1 MEETKKENKLYNV
14 FLLGDIKSEKK
25 KILQHYIQ
33 NNNQN
38 KNESEETNS
47 ENPEKENQGELT
59 QSFEIHGETIKMKIL
74 EDPQTEQIFSS
85 ETEKSSQPNGIL
97 LFYNVDDKESFDKL
111 KQIISKIIEMNK
123 EEMPIVI
130 VGNTSESDQNGRNV
144 SYEEAK
150 NFADNYGLKYHET
163 SIESNFINMTDVF
176 KDLGEQVL
184 YQDILETKAK
194 KDSDKLK
201 EIKSPEKEPDSE
213 HTKSKTRSKSKG
225 ELSNRKEKKTM
236 VQKKREDEIREKRL
250 KREKEMQMW
259 YKKKE
264 REGIELRKKKAI
276 EDKIKLKEKI
286 KEDKLIQK
294 QREKEVKEEYLNQN
308 KEKYEKFK
316 KEKEEGEK
324 KSTLEKEKNKQ
335 LLEKK
340 RKSEKENMKKLLLEN
355 ELNDKEYLKKQRS
368 KIHSPQSN
376 PRSRQNKNMETNL
389 DQSMNKTITDFKNNE
404 KELNGSQ
411 VLKKNKTL
419 ANLLSSKK
427 ANKIGSKKEKDKDK
441 DNSTIKNTKSKSIR
455 KTKTNKAKTDNDNSE
470 KLMEKEMKE
479 KQDKEKK
486 EQEEKL
492 LEEKMKIKNELKEK
506 YLNNSNIYRC
516 PNCYNI
522 PLININEFNHQIE
535 TYCNSCNCNNNSNY
549 IISSYKNFEDKSLN
563 HPINNDISC
572 TSCSKNMDELLNEN
586 ISLNFCSICN
596 EIICSKDELVHKNE
610 RHIKDNELKD
620 KYKNL
625 LTNKKKEDKNKT
637 YKSKNSSEFKNNLTT
652 PPKSHIVSTKR
663 NPTSKVKQENDE
675 NRNNNIKK
683 NTTYTGNKNANKKA
697 TVKKKN
703 TINTNNND
711 EKINTNTSKPKGEKL
726 PFYLID
732 SCCIEHG
739 EIFNFYC
746 HDCFKNICTLC
757 EEKEHKN
764 HNIESL
770 DKILIDDEKLLSI
783 KQSVEEDLNDLNNI
797 NKYFNQLIEKIKE
810 QFLYFYSLKQK
821 EIEIKQKIIQDYDVI
836 KYNYNCIQN
845 IYTIS
850 NQSINSE
857 KKKIISNL
865 EKLNIENNNDL
876 LSKLKLIFNY
886 LYETSQSTNLLN
898 YYNENKLVSLNN
910 HEEITNLIKLDNNDI
925 SVSFFNGCV
934 SIYDTEHFNLKLNCK
949 VFDQNKG
956 INTFIQLKNG
966 DLACSGYEKIKIVN
980 IDLNDKKYNIIKE
993 LNIGDCSI
1001 NLMEELR
1008 NNYLITYDS
1017 NNDLKLWNKYK
1028 IIYKDNL
1035 SGIDNLQ
1042 IVNENSFIT
1051 SSTKEQRLNLNNILN
1066 NENNSV
1072 EMTFCSLDNIS
1083 VMKGKNSFVK
1093 LNNEY
1098 IVVVYS
1104 ENKII
1109 SDDEINGDDDEFE
1122 ECKNNEEN
1130 NINDNHS
1137 GICLI
1142 EINGQNRL
1150 KIVQKIKNEKGINN
1164 IIKYIEDSIL
1174 ILNDFG
1180 DIEFWSFDKVNR
1192 KMIIMSQFKAME
1204 NIFCKRIRSLL
1215 FIEEDKKI
1223 IIQNYKNL
1231 ICLSHK

>member
-14 FLLGDIKSEKK
+14 FLLGDIKSEKTK
-25 KILQHYIQ
+25 LLQHYIQ
-33 NNNQN
+33 NNIQN
-38 KNESEETNS
+38 KTESEETNS
-47 ENPEKENQGELT
+47 ENPEKENQNEIT

-74 EDPQTEQIFSS
+74 EDPQAEEIFSS

-97 LFYNVDDKESFDKL
+97 LFYNVNDKESFDKL

-130 VGNTSESDQNGRNV
+130 VGNTSESEQSERSV

-163 SIESNFINMTDVF
+163 SIESNCINMNDVF

-184 YQDILETKAK
+184 YQDILETKSN

-213 HTKSKTRSKSKG
+213 NTKSKTRSKSRG
-225 ELSNRKEKKTM
+225 ELSSRKEKKTM

-324 KSTLEKEKNKQ
+324 KNTLEKEKNKQ

-340 RKSEKENMKKLLLEN
+340 RKSEKENMKKMLLEN

-376 PRSRQNKNMETNL
+376 PRSRQNKNLETNL

-404 KELNGSQ
+404 KDYLNGSQ

-427 ANKIGSKKEKDKDK
+427 VNKFGTKKDKDK
-441 DNSTIKNTKSKSIR
+441 DKENSIVKNTKSKSIR
-455 KTKTNKAKTDNDNSE
+455 KTKNNKTKSDNDNNE
-470 KLMEKEMKE
+470 KLVEKEMKE
-479 KQDKEKK
+479 KQEKEKK
-486 EQEEKL
+486 EQEEKMM
-492 LEEKMKIKNELKEK
+492 EEKMKIKNELKEK

-516 PNCYNI
+516 INCYSI
-522 PLININEFNHQIE
+522 PIIYINEFNHQIE
-535 TYCNSCNCNNNSNY
+535 TYCNNCKCKNNNNY
-549 IISSYKNFEDKSLN
+549 IISSYENFEDKSLN

-572 TSCSKNMDELLNEN
+572 TNCNKNIDELFNEN
-586 ISLNFCSICN
+586 ISLNFCNICN
-596 EIICSKDELVHKNE
+596 EIICSKDEVIHKNE
-610 RHIKDNELKD
+610 RHINDNELKD

-625 LTNKKKEDKNKT
+625 LTNNKKKEEKNKNN
-637 YKSKNSSEFKNNLTT
+637 KSKNISDFKNNLTT
-652 PPKSHIVSTKR
+652 PSKSHVTSNKK

-675 NRNNNIKK
+675 NKNNNIKK
-683 NTTYTGNKNANKKA
+683 NTTYTGNKNTNKKA
-697 TVKKKN
+697 SVKKKN
-703 TINTNNND
+703 TINNNE
-711 EKINTNTSKPKGEKL
+711 EKATTNTNKTKEEKL
-726 PFYLID
+726 PFYLMD

-739 EIFNFYC
+739 EIFNSYC
-746 HDCFKNICTLC
+746 HDCFKNICTIC

-764 HNIESL
+764 HNTENL
-770 DKILIDDEKLLSI
+770 DKIMLDDEKLMSI
-783 KQSVEEDLNDLNNI
+783 KQSIEQDINDLNNI

-821 EIEIKQKIIQDYDVI
+821 EIEIKKKIMQDYEII

-845 IYTIS
+845 INKIS

-857 KKKIISNL
+857 KKTIISNL
-865 EKLNIENNNDL
+865 EKFNIENNNDL
-876 LSKLKLIFNY
+876 VSKLKLIFSY
-886 LYETSQSTNLLN
+886 LCESSQSTNLLN
-898 YYNENKLVSLNN
+898 YYNTNKFISLNN
-910 HEEITNLIKLDNNDI
+910 QEEITNLIKLDNNDI

-934 SIYDTEHFNLKLNCK
+934 SIYDTMHFNQKLTCK
-949 VFDQNKG
+949 VFDKNMG
-956 INTFIQLKNG
+956 INTLIKLKNG

-980 IDLNDKKYNIIKE
+980 INLNDKKYNIIKE
-993 LNIGDCSI
+993 LTIGDCSL

-1008 NNYLITYDS
+1008 SNYLITYDS
-1017 NNDLKLWNKYK
+1017 NNDLKLWNNYK
-1028 IIYKDNL
+1028 IIYKDNIPD
-1035 SGIDNLQ
+1035 IDNLE
-1042 IVNENSFIT
+1042 IINENSFIT
-1051 SSTKEQRLNLNNILN
+1051 SSIKDQKLNLYNILN
-1066 NENNSV
+1066 SESNSV
-1072 EMTFCSLDNIS
+1072 EINCCSLDNIS
-1083 VMKGKNSFVK
+1083 VMKGKNSIVK
-1093 LNNEY
+1093 LNNNY
-1098 IVVVYS
+1098 IVVAYD
-1104 ENKII
+1104 ENNM
-1109 SDDEINGDDDEFE
+1109 SDDGINSDDDEFE

-1130 NINDNHS
+1130 NICNNHN

-1142 EINGQNRL
+1142 EINSKKSL
-1150 KIVQKIKNEKGINN
+1150 KIVQKIKKEKGINT
-1164 IIKYIEDSIL
+1164 IIKYIKESIL

-1180 DIEFWSFDKVNR
+1180 DIEFWSFDKINR
-1192 KMIIMSQFKAME
+1192 KMIIISQFKAIDE
-1204 NIFCKRIRSLL
+1204 IYCKRIRSLL